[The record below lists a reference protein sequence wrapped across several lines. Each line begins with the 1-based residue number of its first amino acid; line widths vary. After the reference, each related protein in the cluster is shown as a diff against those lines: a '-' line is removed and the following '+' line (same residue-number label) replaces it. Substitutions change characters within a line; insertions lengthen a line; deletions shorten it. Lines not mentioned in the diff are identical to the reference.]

1 MGKEI
6 LVAIIV
12 VNFLVVVLH
21 VVILVLLIKFNFGC
35 FNANQRDIFIV
46 LSFTEL
52 SYSVFDNISVISV
65 ILDYHT
71 TATLSW
77 TFFAVSITLM
87 YMSLMVLIT
96 IDRFLVFYLNLK
108 YTFYWSRRK
117 TRIVLILLC
126 IFSLLSYIPAAI
138 YGLKNRHDLLS
149 KLVRYIYPVFE
160 TIFMIVAFGTYLFIF
175 RKHKKS
181 LASQLNM
188 YGGNKHKKSNNK
200 FRLSV
205 PTLIILTY
213 FIFMVI
219 PNFGK
224 LCSSLKI
231 IAMPK
236 VTPIAYFLT
245 PIGYLVD
252 PVIYVFSAR
261 KFRLCTAHLISRQ
274 FACIAQESQHEMNR
288 ITAIQKIYNKRG
300 VNCKN
305 KINDNMEI

>member
-6 LVAIIV
+6 LVALTV
-12 VNFLVVVLH
+12 LNFLVIMLH
-21 VVILVLLIKFNFGC
+21 VVTLVLLIKFNFGC
-35 FNANQRDIFIV
+35 FSANQRDILIV

-52 SYSVFDNISVISV
+52 SYSAFDNMSLISV

-87 YMSLMVLIT
+87 YMSLMILIT

-108 YTFYWSRRK
+108 YTLYWSRRK
-117 TRIVLILLC
+117 TRIVLITLC
-126 IFSLLSYIPAAI
+126 TFSLLSYIPAAI
-138 YGLKNRHDLLS
+138 HGLKNRQDVLR

-160 TIFMIVAFGTYLFIF
+160 IIFMIVAFGTYLFIF

-181 LASQLNM
+181 LASQVKK
-188 YGGNKHKKSNNK
+188 YGGNRYKKSNNK
-200 FRLSV
+200 FRLGV

-224 LCSSLKI
+224 LCFSLKI
-231 IAMPK
+231 IAVPK
-236 VTPIAYFLT
+236 LIPIAYFLT
-245 PIGYLVD
+245 PVGYLVD

-261 KFRLCTAHLISRQ
+261 KFRLYVTHLISRQ
-274 FACIAQESQHEMNR
+274 FACIAHENQHELNR
-288 ITAIQKIYNKRG
+288 ITAIYKIYNKKG
-300 VNCKN
+300 LIVK
-305 KINDNMEI
+305 KY